1 LLFDMKKNDLKID
14 ASVKVKNGILCPDIK
29 GLCIGGW
36 QGRISEIIEDD
47 DGNMIVRIEWDS
59 ITLKNMPDYYI
70 DQSDEED
77 RDYSAMYLGADEV
90 ELTQSRDKK
99 EDVAEMIETISKAL
113 RWGWLDEE
121 GKRIQ
126 KVLFYVNE
134 DDEMEALEAWEKY
147 LEKTLSFPFDAI
159 ITGGPDKGP
168 LRTGDKVGVK
178 RISLVEEFHGIIVE
192 LRRGHNKYDHPLCD
206 MEVINRESSNYQ
218 PVNDYGIWY
227 GNH

>member
-1 LLFDMKKNDLKID
+1 MKKNDLKID
-14 ASVKVKNGILCPDIK
+14 ESVKVKNGILCPDQK
-29 GLCIGGW
+29 DLSIGGW
-36 QGRISEIIEDD
+36 QGRISEITEDD
-47 DGNMIVRIEWDS
+47 DGNAIVRIEWDS

-77 RDYSAMYLGADEV
+77 LDYSAMYLSPDVV
-90 ELTQSRDKK
+90 ELTQARDKK
-99 EDVAEMIETISKAL
+99 EDVAETIETISKTHV
-113 RWGWLDEE
+113 WGWLGEE

-134 DDEMEALEAWEKY
+134 DDEMEALEAWENY

-159 ITGGPDKGP
+159 ITGDPDKGP
-168 LRTGDKVGVK
+168 LQTGDKVNVK

-192 LRRGHNKYDHPLCD
+192 LRRGHNKYDHPLRY
-206 MEVINRESSNYQ
+206 MEVINPGSSNYQ
-218 PVNDYGIWY
+218 PVNDYCIWS